1 MTAPVWRLIPYLEAP
16 GALHMALDSWLLDQH
31 QHHGHPPTLRFYSWS
46 PVALSLGV
54 SQRHHYPEHW
64 QRLTW
69 RGQPLDLVQ
78 RPTGG
83 RGVLH
88 QGDLTY
94 ALVTTAPGPRRQV
107 YQHLCQFLMEG
118 WAQLGIPLHLGA
130 PNRDYRRSANCFSQA
145 TAADLVTSQGHK
157 LIGSAQLRRGPAV
170 LQHGSMQLAPDPDLW
185 VQVFAS
191 PAPPP
196 LILPPPATIMA
207 ALEQA
212 AARCWGCAWVR
223 QPLSD
228 QEWQQVV
235 QRQAAYQV
243 RGVEKMA

>member
-1 MTAPVWRLIPYLEAP
+1 
-16 GALHMALDSWLLDQH
+16 MALDSWLLDQH

-46 PVALSLGV
+46 PAALSLGV
-54 SQRHHYPEHW
+54 SQRHSYPEHW

-94 ALVTTAPGPRRQV
+94 ALVTTAPGPRHQV
-107 YQHLCQFLMEG
+107 YEQLCQFLIQG
-118 WAQLGIPLHLGA
+118 WTQLGLPLQLGA
-130 PNRDYRRSANCFSQA
+130 PNRDYRRSAHCFGQA
-145 TAADLVTSQGHK
+145 TAADLVTPQGHK
-157 LIGSAQLRRGPAV
+157 LIGSAQLRQGPAV

-185 VQVFAS
+185 AQEFAS

-196 LILPPPATIMA
+196 LALPPPATIMA

-228 QEWQQVV
+228 QEWQQVI
-235 QRQAAYQV
+235 QRQAAYPAKV
-243 RGVEKMA
+243 LKTRA

>member
-1 MTAPVWRLIPYLEAP
+1 
-16 GALHMALDSWLLDQH
+16 MALDSWLLDQH

-46 PVALSLGV
+46 PAALSLGV
-54 SQRHHYPEHW
+54 SQRHSYPEHW

-94 ALVTTAPGPRRQV
+94 ALVTTAPGPRHQV
-107 YQHLCQFLMEG
+107 YEQLCQFLIQG
-118 WAQLGIPLHLGA
+118 WTQLGLPLQLGA
-130 PNRDYRRSANCFSQA
+130 PNRDYRRSAHCFGQA
-145 TAADLVTSQGHK
+145 TAADLVTPQGHK
-157 LIGSAQLRRGPAV
+157 LIGSAQLRQGPAV

-185 VQVFAS
+185 AQVFAS

-196 LILPPPATIMA
+196 LALPPPATIMA

-228 QEWQQVV
+228 QEWQQVI
-235 QRQAAYQV
+235 QRQAADPAKV
-243 RGVEKMA
+243 LKTRA

>member
-1 MTAPVWRLIPYLEAP
+1 
-16 GALHMALDSWLLDQH
+16 MALDSWLLDQH
-31 QHHGHPPTLRFYSWS
+31 QHHGHPPTLRFYSWR
-46 PVALSLGV
+46 PAALSLGV
-54 SQRHHYPEHW
+54 SQRHSYPEHW

-94 ALVTTAPGPRRQV
+94 ALVTTAPGPRHQV
-107 YQHLCQFLMEG
+107 YEQLCQFLIQG
-118 WAQLGIPLHLGA
+118 WTQLGLPLQLGA
-130 PNRDYRRSANCFSQA
+130 PNRDYRRSAHCFGQA
-145 TAADLVTSQGHK
+145 TAADLVTPQGHK
-157 LIGSAQLRRGPAV
+157 LIGSAQLRQGPAV

-185 VQVFAS
+185 AQVFAS

-196 LILPPPATIMA
+196 LALPPPATIMA

-228 QEWQQVV
+228 QEWQQVI
-235 QRQAAYQV
+235 QRQAADPAKV
-243 RGVEKMA
+243 LKTRA